1 MEPIIT
7 PLDITKTL
15 LHPIIV
21 NGETLTEVH
30 LTKLILRPVLKRIV
44 FTTNQLDRT
53 IVYEGETEYN
63 AHKDDSQNTLIDALL
78 VKIDT
83 TYPHA

>member
-15 LHPIIV
+15 LHPIVV
-21 NGETLTEVH
+21 NGEIISSIH

-44 FTTNQLDRT
+44 FTTDQLDRT
-53 IVYEGETEYN
+53 IVYEGEVAYE
-63 AHKDDSQNTLIDALL
+63 AHKDDSQNDLIDALL
-78 VKIDT
+78 AKIDT

>member
-1 MEPIIT
+1 MEPTIT

-21 NGETLTEVH
+21 NGNTISSIH

-44 FTTNQLDRT
+44 FAIDQLDRV
-53 IVYEGETEYN
+53 IVYEGEVAYD
-63 AHKDDSQNTLIDALL
+63 AHKNDSQNTLIDALL
-78 VKIDT
+78 TKIDT